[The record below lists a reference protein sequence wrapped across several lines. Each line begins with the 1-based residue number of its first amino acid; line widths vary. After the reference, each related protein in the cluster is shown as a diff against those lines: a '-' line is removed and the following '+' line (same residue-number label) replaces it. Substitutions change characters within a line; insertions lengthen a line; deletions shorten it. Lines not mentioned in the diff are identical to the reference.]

1 MWQALDKRPL
11 LALAALC
18 LFLFLPGFFTIP
30 PVDRDEPRFAQA
42 AKQMLE
48 SGDFVAIRFQNEPR
62 HKKPAGIYWLQAG
75 SAAVFGGEARDRIW
89 AYRIPSLLG
98 ACASVLLT
106 YWAGLPL
113 FGRRAALIGAAL
125 LASSFLLGV
134 EARLA
139 KTDAVLLATI
149 VAAQGAL
156 ARLYVGAAAGR
167 ALALALLFWGALG
180 LGILVKGPVAP
191 LVIAL
196 TLAALVVFDRRAGW
210 LWGLRPLLGVPLA
223 LLIVAPWALAINKAT
238 GGSFFAD
245 AIAGDLVPKLVGG
258 QESHG
263 APPGYFLA
271 AAAVTFWSG
280 ALFFLPALAHA
291 LSFRN
296 DARFRFALAW
306 ALPVWL
312 LFELVPTK
320 LPHYVLPAYPALA
333 LLMGAV
339 IVAGEESVATPFKG
353 LWGKA
358 AIVLWAVTAL
368 GFALLLAL
376 LRPFV
381 EGTMSIGDFVLAS
394 LLYAA
399 AALTIW
405 YALEG
410 RHAAAAAGAIFCA
423 LILSAGAFG
432 VLAPRLEQLWVSK
445 RLVEALPRTEAGAL
459 PPLGASG
466 YSEPSLV
473 FLAGTGTVLGGPQA
487 LVALL
492 QERPEAIAAVAAGDR
507 PAFLGLAREA
517 GVRVTN
523 MGRVEG
529 FNYSNGKRV
538 ALSLYR
544 TSSAA
549 R

>member
-1 MWQALDKRPL
+1 VWQALDKRPL
-11 LALAALC
+11 LALAVLC
-18 LFLFLPGFFTIP
+18 LLLFLPGFFTIP
-30 PVDRDEPRFAQA
+30 PVDRDEARFAQA

-48 SGDFVAIRFQNEPR
+48 SGDFVAIRFQDEPR

-75 SAAVFGGEARDRIW
+75 TASLFGGAARDRIW
-89 AYRIPSLLG
+89 AYRLPSLIG

-156 ARLYVGAAAGR
+156 ARLYLGAAAR
-167 ALALALLFWGALG
+167 NALALALLFWAALG
-180 LGILVKGPVAP
+180 LGILIKGPLAP

-196 TLAALVVFDRRAGW
+196 TLVALVIFDRRAGW
-210 LWGLRPLLGVPLA
+210 LWSLRPLLGIPLA
-223 LLIVAPWALAINKAT
+223 LLIVAPWAFAINKAS
-238 GGSFFAD
+238 GGSFFGD
-245 AIAGDLVPKLVGG
+245 AIAGDLVPKLLGA
-258 QESHG
+258 QASHG
-263 APPGYFLA
+263 APPGYFLVA
-271 AAAVTFWSG
+271 AVVTFWSG

-291 LSFRN
+291 VSFRN

-306 ALPVWL
+306 AVPMWL
-312 LFELVPTK
+312 VFELIPTK
-320 LPHYVLPAYPALA
+320 LPHYVLPAFPALA

-339 IVAGEESVATPFKG
+339 IVASEEDVATPFKRV
-353 LWGKA
+353 WGKA
-358 AIVLWAVTAL
+358 AIVLFAVTAL
-368 GFALLLAL
+368 AFALLLAL

-410 RHAAAAAGAIFCA
+410 RHAAAAAGAVVCA

-432 VLAPRLEQLWVSK
+432 VLAPKLEQLWVSK
-445 RLVEALPRTEAGAL
+445 RLVEVLPRGEDGAL
-459 PPLGASG
+459 PPLGAAG
-466 YSEPSLV
+466 YGEPSLV
-473 FLAGTGTVLGGPQA
+473 FLAGTGTVLAGPEA
-487 LVALL
+487 LVSLL
-492 QERPEAIAAVAAGDR
+492 QERPDAIAAVAAADR
-507 PAFLGLAREA
+507 PAFLGFAREA
-517 GVRVTN
+517 GLRVTN

-544 TSSAA
+544 TNSVA